1 MDLLER
7 LGVSPGAAIYV
18 AAVWA
23 IGGLLIAKTAIWL
36 RSAERRRRERVEEKE
51 WFEAVLTDTPL
62 DDPVAEARARGL
74 VNIEGNTTVT
84 RRVLIPTL
92 VVATVVLAVLPFLG
106 QIPAALIS
114 IVAAIATVVVG
125 VAARPVVESAFAGLA
140 IAWSRQV
147 NIGDTV
153 LVDDFYGT
161 VEDITVTHTTVRL
174 WDWRRYVV
182 PNAKMMNSSLVN
194 YSLHDRFQWAYV
206 EFWVGPEV
214 DLEVVEELAVMAPER
229 SARTAFGSMPAYS
242 APTPSSRKISATSGT
257 ALASGAAPPV
267 MIRVRATSSG
277 VATDCAAAAES
288 APATAAFSA
297 GSGAPPLR
305 RLASRL
311 YASYSRNFEASTG

>member
-1 MDLLER
+1 MALLER
-7 LGVSPGAAIYV
+7 LGVSLGAAIYV
-18 AAVWA
+18 ASVVT
-23 IGGLLIAKTAIWL
+23 IGGLLIVRTAIWL
-36 RSAERRRRERVEEKE
+36 RSAEKRRRERVEEKQ

-62 DDPVAEARARGL
+62 DDPVGEARARGL

-84 RRVLIPTL
+84 RRVLVPTL
-92 VVATVVLAVLPFLG
+92 VVGTIVLAALPFLG

-114 IVAAIATVVVG
+114 VVAAIVTVVVG
-125 VAARPVVESAFAGLA
+125 VAARPVVENAFAGLA

-194 YSLHDRFQWAYV
+194 YSLHDRFQWAHV

-214 DLEVVEELAVMAPER
+214 DLDVVEELAVTAPES
-229 SARTAFGSMPAYS
+229 SAYFAAEHEPPRFWVMELGQHGNRCWIAAWANTPSEAWSLKCDIRTALS
-242 APTPSSRKISATSGT
+242 
-257 ALASGAAPPV
+257 
-267 MIRVRATSSG
+267 
-277 VATDCAAAAES
+277 
-288 APATAAFSA
+288 AAFRREGISVHGFRLDAQLVSA
-297 GSGAPPLR
+297 
-305 RLASRL
+305 
-311 YASYSRNFEASTG
+311 

>member
-7 LGVSPGAAIYV
+7 LGVSLGTAIYV
-18 AAVWA
+18 VAVLA
-23 IGGLLIAKTAIWL
+23 IGGLLMVRAALWL
-36 RSAERRRRERVEEKE
+36 RLLERRRRERVNAKE

-62 DDPVAEARARGL
+62 DDPVGEARARGL
-74 VNIEGNTTVT
+74 DNIEGNTTVT

-92 VVATVVLAVLPFLG
+92 AVGTMVLAVLPFLG

-114 IVAAIATVVVG
+114 VVAAIATVVVG
-125 VAARPVVESAFAGLA
+125 VAARPVVENAFAGLA

-147 NIGDTV
+147 NLGDTV

-194 YSLHDRFQWAYV
+194 YSLHDRYQWAYV

-214 DLEVVEELAVMAPER
+214 DLEKVEELAVAAPER
-229 SARTAFGSMPAYS
+229 SAFFAKDYEPPRFWVMELGQHGNRCWVAAWANTPSEAWSLKCDIRTALS
-242 APTPSSRKISATSGT
+242 
-257 ALASGAAPPV
+257 
-267 MIRVRATSSG
+267 
-277 VATDCAAAAES
+277 
-288 APATAAFSA
+288 AAFQREGISVH
-297 GSGAPPLR
+297 GF
-305 RLASRL
+305 RLDAQLVAS
-311 YASYSRNFEASTG
+311 